1 MGINIKGGIS
11 MLKRIAA
18 IVLLV
23 MMTLGLMTACTEEKE
38 PISQAEAVAIVMED
52 LGIDNSDNPSI
63 HVHEGEYKDKPC
75 FNVYVTVG
83 EISKTYVIA
92 VNGGDIIGVMDG
104 SGHSH

>member
-1 MGINIKGGIS
+1 

-23 MMTLGLMTACTEEKE
+23 MMMLGMMTACTETKE
-38 PISQAEAVAIVMED
+38 PISQAEAVAIVMAD
-52 LGIDNSDNPSI
+52 LGIDNSDNPTI
-63 HVHEGEYKDKPC
+63 HVHEGEYKNSPC

-83 EISKTYVIA
+83 NVSKTYVIA
-92 VNGGDIIGVMDG
+92 VNGGEIIGVMDG